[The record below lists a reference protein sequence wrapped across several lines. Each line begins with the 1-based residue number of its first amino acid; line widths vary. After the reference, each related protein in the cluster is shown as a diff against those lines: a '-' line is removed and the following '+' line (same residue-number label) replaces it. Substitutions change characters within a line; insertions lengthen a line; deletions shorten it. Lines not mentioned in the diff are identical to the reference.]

1 MAKTYTIKSYTE
13 LETNAAGESW
23 NMYVAEVWVDD
34 PSSTVAPHKVVE
46 IRSRNSQQE
55 ANAAA
60 QAWID
65 AQPVE
70 PTPPPP
76 TPPPQPPQ
84 SVLSVTPETTPAQ
97 TTQPTQTIPA
107 STNTPS
113 STPTPPS
120 SIATPQPSIAEVQ
133 PPPATAHAT
142 ETKEITQKAQTQ
154 AKKPLLDFTPPWEAW
169 LNRIRGEKTG
179 LTSASTAEPTKLVTP
194 KPSIGQASALIKV
207 YAAGSPQDV
216 TKGISAFTQNV
227 GLR

>member
-133 PPPATAHAT
+133 PPL
-142 ETKEITQKAQTQ
+142 
-154 AKKPLLDFTPPWEAW
+154 PLLTQ
-169 LNRIRGEKTG
+169 
-179 LTSASTAEPTKLVTP
+179 P
-194 KPSIGQASALIKV
+194 KQKK
-207 YAAGSPQDV
+207 SPRKPKHKQ
-216 TKGISAFTQNV
+216 KS
-227 GLR
+227 RS